1 MHKVGGVIYPF
12 EMHLPGYSFAGP
24 FTSLKDRL
32 NDKDN
37 PLPNSLPINAID
49 KISYYHDIMYRDY
62 PTAKGRKVAD
72 EIMLNELDALDDKDL
87 TLREKI
93 DRRIVRPLI
102 AARKFV
108 GFGLPVSEQSALE
121 MHHRI
126 VRNFPRRKV
135 IVNHIDDIWSADLV
149 EIPLDQGY
157 KYILTV
163 IDVFS
168 KYAWAIPL
176 KNKQSLTVIDAF
188 EKIIKDSGRTP
199 IKLWTDAGSEF
210 INKQFKK
217 FLIDTKIELYHTFN
231 EGKAVVIERFNRT
244 LKEKMWFR
252 FTVNG
257 NKHWLNIL
265 PNLIS
270 EYNHSVHRTIR
281 CTPVFASRKENEDR
295 VRDNMTITNGN
306 TTQPN
311 LAYTKPKFKVGDLVR
326 IYKYKGHFEKGYET
340 NFTKEIFKIV
350 KVLPTLP
357 VTYKIEALDGEQIIG
372 SFYSPELVK
381 VNNI

>member
-1 MHKVGGVIYPF
+1 MYHKGGVLYAG
-12 EMHLPGYSFAGP
+12 EAHLPGYQFCGP
-24 FTSLKDRL
+24 FTQLDKRL
-32 NDKDN
+32 DENNN
-37 PLPNSLPINAID
+37 PLPNSIPINAID
-49 KISYYHDIMYRDY
+49 KISYYHDLMYRDY

-72 EIMLNELDALDDKDL
+72 EIMLKALDDLNDKDL

-93 DRRIVRPLI
+93 DRRIVRPAI
-102 AARKFV
+102 ALRRWT
-108 GFGLPVSEQSALE
+108 GMGVSEQDAKEL
-121 MHHRI
+121 HHRI
-126 VRNFPRRKV
+126 VRNFARRKV

-257 NKHWLNIL
+257 NKNWLNIL
-265 PNLIS
+265 PSLIS
-270 EYNHSVHRTIR
+270 EYNHSIHRTIKA
-281 CTPVFASRKENEDR
+281 TPVFASRKENEDR
-295 VRDNMTITNGN
+295 IRDTTELHN
-306 TTQPN
+306 TTHPN
-311 LAYTKPKFKVGDLVR
+311 LPYAKPKFKVGDLVR
-326 IYKYKGHFEKGYET
+326 IYKYKDTSK
-340 NFTKEIFKIV
+340 NV
-350 KVLPTLP
+350 MR
-357 VTYKIEALDGEQIIG
+357 QILLKRYLKLLRCYTQ
-372 SFYSPELVK
+372 FL
-381 VNNI
+381 